1 MNQPRSGLLTLLVMG
16 ALLCL
21 SVSGL
26 GTKFSAAHAAN
37 STLYEITGTVEALD
51 AKTDPPVILLK
62 SLSKTKEEL
71 VVGAVIKQG
80 AMITRGTLHV
90 RHAGDGA
97 GGSGDRNHEIPE
109 AHRPSGCRPAA
120 STIVCDHL

>member
-37 STLYEITGTVEALD
+37 ITLYEITGTVEALD

-80 AMITRGTLHV
+80 AMITRGTQRIGLDHI
-90 RHAGDGA
+90 R
-97 GGSGDRNHEIPE
+97 SGDSVTLKYVKGRDGLTVRSIML
-109 AHRPSGCRPAA
+109 HRE
-120 STIVCDHL
+120 